1 MIIKQNILSITSS
14 RSLALIL
21 LLALSFVATESNI
34 ATAENKSIYTTKK
47 HQVTF
52 EPPQGSKP
60 GQTVG
65 GASRGGQCSLDSMML
80 EDLPF
85 TPLLPMDSKALTTES
100 HPTLMVYQPKTS
112 ATKALLSVKDATENY
127 DYQAIMPISDRS
139 GIISL
144 TIPNDAPALEVNH
157 EYQWSLV
164 LMCDNQLR
172 PDSPVVQGDVMRVAA
187 NSYLT
192 DKLAQSDLL
201 ESAAL
206 YGKEG
211 IWYDTLASLAKLKS
225 TSPKDQDIAAS
236 WENLLSSVGLEEVA
250 RAEFVE

>member
-1 MIIKQNILSITSS
+1 MIIKQNILSITSF
-14 RSLALIL
+14 RSLASIL

-34 ATAENKSIYTTKK
+34 ATAENKSVYTTKK

-60 GQTVG
+60 VQTVG
-65 GASRGGQCSLDSMML
+65 GASRGGQCPPDAGQNLSFM
-80 EDLPF
+80 
-85 TPLLPMDSKALTTES
+85 PLLPVGSAALTMEA
-100 HPTLMVYQPKTS
+100 HPSFMVYLPETS
-112 ATKALLSVKDATENY
+112 ATRVLLSVKDAGENY
-127 DYQAIMPISDRS
+127 DYQTILPISDRS
-139 GIISL
+139 GIITM
-144 TIPNDAPALEVNH
+144 TIPDDAPALEVNH

-172 PDSPVVQGDVMRVAA
+172 PDSPVAQGDVMRVEA

-211 IWYDTLASLAKLKS
+211 IWYDTLATLAKLQS
-225 TSPKDQDIAAS
+225 ISPKDQDIAAN
-236 WENLLSSVGLEEVA
+236 WQNLLSSVGLEEVA
-250 RAEFVE
+250 TAEFVE

>member
-1 MIIKQNILSITSS
+1 MIIKHNILSITTSK
-14 RSLALIL
+14 SLGLIL
-21 LLALSFVATESNI
+21 LLALSFVAIDSNI
-34 ATAENKSIYTTKK
+34 ATAENKSVYTTKK

-60 GQTVG
+60 VQTVG
-65 GASRGGQCSLDSMML
+65 GASRGGQCPRDVGPN
-80 EDLPF
+80 LPF
-85 TPLLPMDSKALTTES
+85 TPVLPVGSPALTMEA
-100 HPTLMVYQPKTS
+100 HPSLMVYLPETS
-112 ATKALLSVKDATENY
+112 ATSVLLSVKDAGENY

-144 TIPNDAPALEVNH
+144 TIPDDAPALEVNH

-172 PDSPVVQGDVMRVAA
+172 PDSPVIQGDVMRVTA
-187 NSYLT
+187 NSYLR

-211 IWYDTLASLAKLKS
+211 IWYDALASLAKLKS
-225 TSPKDQDIAAS
+225 TSPTDQDIAAN
-236 WENLLSSVGLEEVA
+236 WQNLLSSVGLEEVA
-250 RAEFVE
+250 TAQFIE